1 MQATIRRVQPPAP
14 KSWFWWLLSLWLCAQ
29 AASAFAEPVNQYEF
43 LSSNAGAGDIQ
54 AAIRSTQWQQQ
65 TGSPA
70 EGFHREPI
78 WLRFSAPSEAEVLL
92 MTSTWLRDFD
102 VYLVAGKRAL
112 KHYPSGTSVPLS
124 QRPILHPQFAFPIP
138 PSPSNQTITVYVYHD
153 LKVQPAR
160 YPAKFLTEQE
170 LVASNTH
177 THLQHG
183 IFYGIFVIML
193 LYNLVV
199 FWAMRDKANL
209 YFVLYNIGLIGF
221 LAGSDGFS
229 RFYLWPD
236 LPVLETL
243 TPLSLG
249 LAMIAFL
256 QFVQHFFGPKARH
269 RRWTWPI
276 RGIQAITLV
285 VILLSAFG
293 GIYAGSG
300 WVAALVAIE
309 VLFLLGMT
317 AHFVRMRNNSAIAF
331 LIASATVA
339 LVAMYNVLVIHGFPV
354 FYSAELWW
362 VFSTVALQHIV
373 LSVALA
379 VRMRRYTEATRRA
392 RSKSADLSV
401 QVRQLQASTNMYK
414 EHQELQKSV
423 QQAQKLKSIGQ
434 LTGGVAHDFNNIL
447 ASIMGFSE
455 LALEKAATGPASEQI
470 RYLQEITHS
479 AERGAQLVKQLLIYS
494 RNSRKEPRDI
504 NLIEALEQTKALLR
518 GSLPSSVIL
527 NTHLPEKE
535 ITCRLDPIL
544 LQQTLVNL
552 SLNAAEAMQDR
563 GIIDIT
569 LTNQQVKN
577 LVCTS
582 CLERFDGEFAVIKVE
597 DNGPGLK
604 DNPQDLF
611 NPFFTSKNVGEGS
624 GMGLSV
630 VHGIVHEHQGHVQ
643 LSDRAQ
649 TGVRASLYIPRHYV
663 SETIASVGD
672 TILLVVE
679 DSSMRAFLRELLVSQ
694 GYTVTAKA
702 SPNEALETFLVNPQ
716 AFDLVINDHLMTQQT
731 GLDLAVEMRRL
742 RPDLP
747 VAMTTGHPNG
757 LNPEELKRS
766 GIAAVFEKPIKA
778 HLVLAKV
785 KGLLGE

>member
-1 MQATIRRVQPPAP
+1 MWATTRRVTPPAP
-14 KSWFWWLLSLWLCAQ
+14 KSWLWWLLGLWVCAQ
-29 AASAFAEPVNQYEF
+29 AASAFAEPVSQYEF
-43 LSSNAGAGDIQ
+43 LSSDVGASDIQ
-54 AAIRSTQWQQQ
+54 AAMRSTQWQAQL
-65 TGSPA
+65 GSPA

-78 WLRFSAPSEAEVLL
+78 WLRFSAPSEAEVFL
-92 MTSTWLRDFD
+92 MTSTWLSHFD
-102 VYLVAGKRAL
+102 VYLVAGKRSL
-112 KHYPSGTSVPLS
+112 KHYPSGTSIPLS

-138 PSPSNQTITVYVYHD
+138 PSPSNQTVTVYIHHS
-153 LKVQPAR
+153 LKIQPAR

-170 LVASNTH
+170 LVASNTQ

-199 FWAMRDKANL
+199 FWAVRDKAHL
-209 YFVLYNIGLIGF
+209 YFVLYNLGLIGF

-229 RFYLWPD
+229 RFYLWPN
-236 LPVLETL
+236 LPALEVS
-243 TPLSLG
+243 TPLWLG

-256 QFVQHFFGPKARH
+256 QFVQHFFGLKARH
-269 RRWTWPI
+269 RRWVWPI
-276 RGIQAITLV
+276 RAIQATTLL
-285 VILLSAFG
+285 VIMLSAG
-293 GIYAGSG
+293 TDIYAISG

-309 VLFLLGMT
+309 VLFLFGIT
-317 AHFVRMRNNSAIAF
+317 VYFVRSRNPSAIAF
-331 LIASATVA
+331 LIASSTVA
-339 LVAMYNVLVIHGFPV
+339 FVALYNVLVIYGFQV
-354 FYSAELWW
+354 YYSGDFDW
-362 VFSTVALQHIV
+362 VFSAIALQHIV

-379 VRMRRYTEATRRA
+379 VGMRRYAEATQKA
-392 RSKSADLSV
+392 RLKSMDLSV
-401 QVRQLQASTNMYK
+401 QVRQLQASTTMYK

-455 LALEKAATGPASEQI
+455 LALEKATTGPASEQI

-479 AERGAQLVKQLLIYS
+479 AQRGAQLVKQLLIYS
-494 RNSRKEPRDI
+494 RSSSKEPRDI
-504 NLIEALEQTKALLR
+504 NLSEALEQTQALLR

-544 LQQTLVNL
+544 LQQTLINL
-552 SLNAAEAMQDR
+552 ALNAAEAMQDR

-569 LTNQQVKN
+569 LANQQVQN

-582 CLERFDGEFAVIKVE
+582 CLEQFNGEFAVIKVE

-604 DNPQDLF
+604 DDPHDLF
-611 NPFFTSKNVGEGS
+611 NPFFTSKSVGEGS

-630 VHGIVHEHQGHVQ
+630 VHGIVHEHHGHVQ

-649 TGVRASLYIPRHYV
+649 TGVRASLYLPRHYL
-663 SETIASVGD
+663 SEAIESVTD

-679 DSSMRAFLRELLVSQ
+679 DSSMRSFLRELLVSQ

-702 SPNEALETFLVNPQ
+702 SPNEALETFLINPQ

-731 GLDLAVEMRRL
+731 GLDLAQEMRRL
-742 RPDLP
+742 RPGLT

-757 LNPEELKRS
+757 LNPKDLERS

-778 HLVLAKV
+778 HLLLAKV